1 MKYTPLFLLVFL
13 FGCGPNVE
21 IPEKYLKTPAHFE
34 ITKTDFEH
42 KGRSGSRL
50 AVYVDANVNAQAAPV
65 DRASAAFQIAVKA
78 FEAQK
83 MASVVYV
90 SLHDPV
96 VSKLGGTVS
105 RLRLTPDGCTFS
117 KEPSDCNAA
126 MWTLNNSSKTP
137 TNLQTEIHKLWNEK
151 RSEFQDDGMT
161 NEEAL
166 KSFIAN
172 ELNIKHEEVSLFNY
186 SDYENEELFQ

>member
-21 IPEKYLKTPAHFE
+21 IPEKYLKTPTPFE
-34 ITKTDFEH
+34 ITKTDFEL
-42 KGRSGSRL
+42 KGKYSTRL
-50 AVYVDANVNAQAAPV
+50 ALYVDANIQEQSSPDERAA
-65 DRASAAFQIAVKA
+65 AAFKAAMKA
-78 FEAQK
+78 FKSDTSAK
-83 MASVVYV
+83 IVYV

-117 KEPSDCNAA
+117 KEPSDCNGSV
-126 MWTLNNSSKTP
+126 WTLNNSSKTP

-151 RSEFQDDGMT
+151 RSEFQEGGMT
-161 NEEAL
+161 NEDAL

-172 ELNIKHEEVSLFNY
+172 ELNIQHEEVSLFNY